1 MPLTDKQREMAQRQ
15 PSKKA
20 IATLERQEAI
30 KRILPDMKKDY
41 GAGMSINAIAAKYK
55 VARMTVHNYLGEE
68 KGSGRD
74 AAWRIIERRLPIIAQ
89 QVTAQIAKSKRVDD
103 GLRILEKSGVFPAE
117 PQAPTVIHDN
127 RLQMAIQQLL
137 PKNAVNPESVAK
149 PDSKPDPVIEGVS
162 NEDRK
167 HQEEVQLS

>member
-1 MPLTDKQREMAQRQ
+1 MKKRQ
-15 PSKKA
+15 PRIHAPNTPAFRELQERIKKA
-20 IATLERQEAI
+20 T
-30 KRILPDMKKDY
+30 PDIKKDY
-41 GAGMSINAIAAKYK
+41 GEGLSVNALSEKYK
-55 VARMTVHNYLGEE
+55 FSRKTITQLLGEE
-68 KGSGRD
+68 KHSGRD

-137 PKNAVNPESVAK
+137 PQNAVNPEAVAK
-149 PDSKPDPVIEGVS
+149 PDTKPDPVIEGVS
-162 NEDRK
+162 
-167 HQEEVQLS
+167 SAS